1 MFWFTYLN
9 IYGGSKPTSPT
20 KSHFSQKLV
29 DVILFFGI
37 IIYVNIFILGQCMSN
52 RYLRV
57 KKKQNT
63 FSVMLVVIVLIMLA
77 AVISYNKH
85 ELKQKQ
91 EAYTQK
97 EEQLLKQI
105 EEEKARAEEI
115 AEYAKYTKTKKFA
128 EEVAREKLGLVNN
141 NEIIFKSE
149 D

>member
-1 MFWFTYLN
+1 
-9 IYGGSKPTSPT
+9 
-20 KSHFSQKLV
+20 
-29 DVILFFGI
+29 
-37 IIYVNIFILGQCMSN
+37 MSN

-105 EEEKARAEEI
+105 EEEEARAEEI
-115 AEYAKYTKTKKFA
+115 AEYAKYTKTKKYA
-128 EEVAREKLGLVNN
+128 EEVGREKLGLVNK
-141 NEIIFKSE
+141 NEIVFKSE